1 MNRHQRNPLCLG
13 GLNQPLLSNEIGV
26 MAKTEIGI
34 DHGRGVGGFDNVGL
48 RMRIHFSAAQVFEVE
63 VQVTE
68 ADVADTFR
76 FRRRR
81 FLLPRSLLVRHWH
94 LRALGH
100 RSTVILFPSV
110 TVQA

>member
-1 MNRHQRNPLCLG
+1 M
-13 GLNQPLLSNEIGV
+13 

-34 DHGRGVGGFDNVGL
+34 HHRRGIGGFDNVGL

-76 FRRRR
+76 FGVGDFFCHDRCL
-81 FLLPRSLLVRHWH
+81 FVTGTC
-94 LRALGH
+94 AL
-100 RSTVILFPSV
+100 
-110 TVQA
+110 